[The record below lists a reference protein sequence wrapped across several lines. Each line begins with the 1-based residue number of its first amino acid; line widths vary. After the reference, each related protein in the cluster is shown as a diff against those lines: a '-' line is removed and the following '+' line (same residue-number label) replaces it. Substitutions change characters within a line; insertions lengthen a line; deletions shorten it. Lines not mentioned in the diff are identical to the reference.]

1 MTTAH
6 LDLAQAFL
14 EGQSLAWPELEG
26 LIKQLK
32 EDQQFAQARAML
44 VKAAGMSWKPDERAD
59 HGSQLIPD
67 WIEQQRA
74 LCTYKDTELPP
85 LPRLREAL
93 GILNGIGLYADDN
106 KNKETL
112 GLGGAIYKRMW
123 EHDGNVH
130 NLHAALSLYRAGWQ
144 RDPTR
149 DQGYCGVNAA
159 FLLDKLAQLAERA
172 AAGVGGERVDAQRLR
187 DEATTL
193 RKNILDFLGPPTDKD
208 RDNPWA
214 LMTRAELHFG
224 LGEYGDAQTLLAQ
237 VRQLQ
242 PANWKVETHAR
253 QLVALAHCQGL
264 SPQSDAMQ
272 DSRERKAFDALAAL
286 LGTDADAACGLV
298 RGRVGL
304 ALSGGGFR
312 ASFYHLGVLARL
324 AEVDAL
330 RHVEVIST
338 VSGGS
343 IVGVLYYL
351 ELKQLLETKSDL
363 SIDPDDYVQLV
374 ERVQT
379 KFFAAVARNLRMRTL
394 ASLIGNLK
402 MLLPGFSRSNRIGE
416 LYEDEIYARVG
427 DGTCRRRAMTDLLI
441 VPAGHDPARQF
452 KPNQENWRRRVKVPV
467 LLLNATS
474 LNSGHNF
481 QFTANWMGEPP
492 GLVGAEVDMNARYRR
507 VYYRDIL
514 EPGLK
519 CYALGNAVAASAGV
533 PMLFEPLPIDG
544 LYPGRQVRLVDGGV
558 HDNQGA
564 GGLLDE
570 SCDFILCSDASGQMH
585 DEARPGDSLLG
596 TALRSS
602 DISQDRVRE
611 AQYEDLAAR
620 ERGGMLRGLLF
631 LHLKDGL
638 EPEPIAP
645 IGQDAADRPAAR
657 PNQTPYGIDRDIQ
670 RRLAELRTD
679 LDSFTE
685 VEAQSLMLS
694 GYLATDWRLRHE
706 HDRHRRKGGQGNW
719 GGFALD
725 APHGNWAFRKLE
737 AIAAQPAE
745 TTDLRRRD
753 LEKQLAVGKQMFLKA
768 VRLVPAVRTAAIVAV
783 LGVLAG
789 LAWLARCYWNSRML
803 DLTWGHAIALVAVT
817 AVVAAVPVLKFLNP
831 RSAGRA
837 LLVKLALP
845 LFGWFVANFHL
856 WFIDPL
862 FRRRGRIAR
871 LLGLPADDSR

>member
-14 EGQSLAWPELEG
+14 EGRDLDWPALEQ
-26 LIKQLK
+26 LVKQLK
-32 EDQQFAQARAML
+32 GDGQFAQARAVL
-44 VKAAGMSWKPDERAD
+44 AKAAKLAWPPDMRAD
-59 HGSQLIPD
+59 HGNQLIPD

-85 LPRLREAL
+85 LSRFREAL
-93 GILNGIGLYADDN
+93 GILNGIGLYDDGN
-106 KNKETL
+106 NNAETL

-123 EHDGNVH
+123 EHDGNVAS
-130 NLHAALSLYRAGWQ
+130 LHAALSLYRAGWR
-144 RDPTR
+144 RDR
-149 DQGYCGVNAA
+149 ECDRGYCGVNAT

-172 AAGVGGERVDAQRLR
+172 AAGVGGERQDAQRLR
-187 DEATTL
+187 DEANAL
-193 RKNILDFLGPPTDKD
+193 RREILDFLD
-208 RDNPWA
+208 RRAGEDAGNVWA

-224 LGEYGDAQTLLAQ
+224 LGAYEAAQALLA
-237 VRQLQ
+237 RARELQ
-242 PANWKVETHAR
+242 PEDWKVETHAR

-264 SPQSDAMQ
+264 RPAPGTPG
-272 DSRERKAFDALAAL
+272 SREQLAWAALAAL
-286 LGTDADAACGLV
+286 LDTDAEAACGLV

-363 SIDPDDYVQLV
+363 SIAPDDYVQLV

-379 KFFAAVARNLRMRTL
+379 KFFAAVERNLRMRTL
-394 ASLIGNLK
+394 ASLVGNLK

-427 DGTCRRRAMTDLLI
+427 DGTRKRLTMTDLLI
-441 VPAGHDPARQF
+441 VPAGHDQARQF
-452 KPNQENWRRRVKVPV
+452 KPNQENWRRRAKVPV
-467 LLLNATS
+467 LLINATS

-514 EPGLK
+514 EPSLK
-519 CYALGNAVAASAGV
+519 CHALGNAVAASAGV

-544 LYPGRQVRLVDGGV
+544 LYPGRKLRLVDGGV

-564 GGLLDE
+564 SGLLDE

-585 DEARPGDSLLG
+585 DEAKPGDSLVG

-602 DISQDRVRE
+602 EIAQDRVRE

-620 ERGGMLRGLLF
+620 ERGGALRGLLF
-631 LHLKDGL
+631 MHLKDGL
-638 EPEPIAP
+638 EAEPIAP
-645 IGQDAADRPAAR
+645 IGQDAAARPAPR

-694 GYLATDWRLRHE
+694 GYRATDWQLRHE
-706 HDRHRRKGGQGNW
+706 HERHQRKGGQGDW
-719 GGFALD
+719 GDFKLN
-725 APHGNWAFRKLE
+725 APLGNWVFRQLE
-737 AIAAQPAE
+737 AIAAKPAAS
-745 TTDLRRRD
+745 TDLRRQD
-753 LEKQLAVGKQMFLKA
+753 LEKQLAAGKQLFFKA
-768 VRLVPAVRTAAIVAV
+768 VRLVPAVKALAGIAI

-789 LAWLARCYWNSRML
+789 LAWLAWCNWNSSML
-803 DLTWGHAIALVAVT
+803 DITWGQAIALVAVT
-817 AVVAAVPVLKFLNP
+817 ALVAAYPVLKFLDP
-831 RSAGRA
+831 RSAGRN
-837 LLVKLALP
+837 LLIKLALP
-845 LFGWFVANFHL
+845 VFGWFVANFQL

-862 FRRRGRIAR
+862 FRKRGRIAR
-871 LLGLPADDSR
+871 LLSLPADDS